1 MNASVVRDAFVSLVT
16 RSLARLFP
24 QKRLSEQLTFDSIL
38 ILKPCCLGD
47 VLMATPVIAALRRA
61 YPLAQIDFATGSWS
75 RPVVVAHPELRG
87 VVDTGRV
94 GQGAYGWRDVWKLAR
109 QLRAA
114 HYDLCLTLDR
124 SPRVGLVAWLARIP
138 YRAGLDSGGR
148 GFAHNIRVPVPPIR
162 YEPELYLD
170 LPRAVIPQTPRS
182 KFEFV
187 PEQFFPTEEDK
198 AFVVSLLDK
207 GCPSAPSPLAPQEG
221 RATLPLTRTQWGRAE
236 GSGRPWIAL
245 HPGGG
250 ANPGTV
256 LSSKRWPPDR
266 FAAIADRLVEQYG
279 AMVCLV
285 GGPGDVAVT
294 NAVRTT
300 MRHGSESALIDLTGQ
315 LTFGQLG
322 ALYQR
327 CVLMIGNDSGVM
339 HLANAC
345 GTPVVALYG
354 PSDPRVYGPYDAR
367 SLALWHQ
374 VGCNPCFRNGRAR
387 PDCCPN
393 RAIEAIAIE
402 ECWEAV
408 EIVLRRQG
416 VTKSQAETYADCE
429 PD

>member
-1 MNASVVRDAFVSLVT
+1 MNASAVRGALVSLVT

-24 QKRLSEQLTFDSIL
+24 EKRPPEQLTFNSIL

-47 VLMATPVIAALRRA
+47 VLMATPVIAVLRLA

-75 RPVVVAHPELRG
+75 RPVVVAHPELRR

-94 GQGAYGWRDVWKLAR
+94 GQGAYGWRDVWKLAG

-114 HYDLCLTLDR
+114 RYDLCLTLDR
-124 SPRVGLVAWLARIP
+124 SPRVGLVACLARIP
-138 YRAGLDSGGR
+138 YRAGLNSGGR

-170 LPRAVIPQTPRS
+170 VPRAVIPQKPRS

-187 PEQFFPTEEDK
+187 PEQFFPTEDDK

-207 GCPSAPSPLAPQEG
+207 GYPSS
-221 RATLPLTRTQWGRAE
+221 
-236 GSGRPWIAL
+236 GSGRTGIAL

-250 ANPGTV
+250 ANPGAI

-279 AMVCLV
+279 AKVFLV
-285 GGPGDVAVT
+285 GGPADAAVT

-300 MRHGSESALIDLTGQ
+300 MRRGGENALIDLTGQ

-374 VGCNPCFRNGRAR
+374 VGCNPCFQNGRAR
-387 PDCCPN
+387 SDCCPN
-393 RAIEAIAIE
+393 HAIEAIDIE

-416 VTKSQAETYADCE
+416 VAKPQVEAYADFE

>member
-1 MNASVVRDAFVSLVT
+1 MNASAVRDALVSLVT
-16 RSLARLFP
+16 RSLARLFLK
-24 QKRLSEQLTFDSIL
+24 KRPPEHSAFDSIL

-87 VVDTGRV
+87 VVNTGRV
-94 GQGAYGWRDVWKLAR
+94 GQGAYGWLDVWNLAR

-170 LPRAVIPQTPRS
+170 VPRAVFPQTPRS

-187 PEQFFPTEEDK
+187 PEQFFPTENDK
-198 AFVVSLLDK
+198 AFIVSLLDK
-207 GCPSAPSPLAPQEG
+207 GCPSTPSARGGTADSSLI
-221 RATLPLTRTQWGRAE
+221 
-236 GSGRPWIAL
+236 WIAL

-266 FAAIADRLVEQYG
+266 FAAIADSLVEQYG
-279 AMVCLV
+279 AKVFLV
-285 GGPGDVAVT
+285 GGPSDAAVT
-294 NAVRTT
+294 NAVRTA
-300 MRHGSESALIDLTGQ
+300 MRHGGDNALVDLTGQ

-374 VGCNPCFRNGRAR
+374 VGCNPCFQNGRAR

-393 RAIEAIAIE
+393 HAIEAIDTE
-402 ECWEAV
+402 ECWQAV

-416 VTKSQAETYADCE
+416 VAKPRAEAYADIE
-429 PD
+429 PY

>member
-1 MNASVVRDAFVSLVT
+1 MNTSAVRDALVSLVT

-24 QKRLSEQLTFDSIL
+24 TKRPPEQLTFDSIL

-75 RPVVVAHPELRG
+75 RPVVAAHPELRC
-87 VVDTGRV
+87 VVDMGRV
-94 GQGAYGWRDVWKLAR
+94 GQGAYAWRDVWRLAR

-138 YRAGLDSGGR
+138 VRAGLDSGGR

-170 LPRAVIPQTPRS
+170 VPRAIIPQTPHS

-187 PEQFFPTEEDK
+187 PEQFFPTEDDN

-207 GCPSAPSPLAPQEG
+207 DYPSTS
-221 RATLPLTRTQWGRAE
+221 
-236 GSGRPWIAL
+236 SGRTWVAL

-250 ANPGTV
+250 ANPGTI

-279 AMVCLV
+279 AKVFLV
-285 GGPGDVAVT
+285 GGPADAAVT
-294 NAVRTT
+294 NAVRMT
-300 MRHGSESALIDLTGQ
+300 MQHGGENTLIDLTGQ

-374 VGCNPCFRNGRAR
+374 VGCNPCFQSGRAR

-393 RAIEAIAIE
+393 HAIEAIDTE

-416 VTKSQAETYADCE
+416 VTKPRAEAYADHE